1 MGWALPLMLQL
12 AISCVVIYFR
22 STIFSVLLCVKLI
35 MIGNGSYKQTARQHF
50 PTPLVYATHAFF
62 SLDDGKLF

>member
-1 MGWALPLMLQL
+1 MGWALPLTLQL
-12 AISCVVIYFR
+12 AISCVVIYFH